1 MTLSKRNLG
10 IVICW
15 LGEDRNVDQSV
26 LLDEMMDLFLSDATV
41 DEKVTSISIEFIP
54 LHFIPFESQVGQGK
68 LEEEVIL
75 CWHFSLFVNWVDGQL
90 PCLNRDS
97 FSMTYVIL
105 TDTAYSD
112 D

>member
-1 MTLSKRNLG
+1 M
-10 IVICW
+10 
-15 LGEDRNVDQSV
+15 DQSV

-75 CWHFSLFVNWVDGQL
+75 C
-90 PCLNRDS
+90 
-97 FSMTYVIL
+97 
-105 TDTAYSD
+105 
-112 D
+112 